1 MEDVRAKGED
11 HLYVYFASKYLAERA
26 TWDFAKEHPNVDIA
40 TGELT
45 TSPHYYMTASDK
57 QRI

>member
-40 TGELT
+40 TGEYNHLST
-45 TSPHYYMTASDK
+45 LLYGS
-57 QRI
+57 I